1 MRWYFC
7 KQNIIKYLP
16 RKSKILVIGPSLL
29 EVNFFSEMNYQDMTF
44 GIHNNN
50 DLKFLSSNYKFKNF
64 NFIRMDARDIK
75 FKDKYFDYSF
85 ANAVLHHIDLP
96 HLAFC
101 ELYRISKKG
110 VLVIEGNDSLIMRIS
125 SRFGFSEEYEKS
137 ATVNENGGVL
147 DTSTPNYVYR
157 WKEREVRKLFNSY
170 DPKMIHKIY
179 FRYDFYVK
187 NENLKKTHNNLMLLI
202 RSILEKSLNIF
213 LFIFK
218 KQGNLLSIYIDKKKS
233 YNRID

>member
-1 MRWYFC
+1 MRWSFC
-7 KQNIIKYLP
+7 KENITKYLT
-16 RKSKILVIGPSLL
+16 RKSKILVVGPSIL
-29 EVNFFSEMNYQDMTF
+29 EVNFFSEMKYQDITF
-44 GIHNNN
+44 GIHSKN
-50 DLKFLSSNYKFKNF
+50 DLKSLSTNNKFNNF
-64 NFIRMDARDIK
+64 NFIRMDARDIQ
-75 FKDKYFDYSF
+75 FKDNYFDYSF

-110 VLVIEGNDSLIMRIS
+110 ILVIEGNDSLIMRIS

-137 ATVNENGGVL
+137 ATINENGGVL
-147 DTSTPNYVYR
+147 DSSTPNYVYR
-157 WKEREVRKLFNSY
+157 WKEREVKKLFNSY

-187 NENLKKTHNNLMLLI
+187 NENLKRTHNNFKLI
-202 RSILEKSLNIF
+202 TRSILEKFLNIF

-218 KQGNLLSIYIDKKKS
+218 KQGNLLSIYIDKKNS
-233 YNRID
+233 YKRID

>member
-187 NENLKKTHNNLMLLI
+187 NENLKKTHNNLMLLF